1 LVDALVERGAKVR
14 VIDNLSSGKLENIQG
29 HLDDKRIEFI
39 LGMDN
44 YVEKQAQSDLKG
56 SIDDIPV
63 ENETFDAVMSVWV
76 LDDVYELRK
85 AMSEVNRFLKESGY
99 YFCIES
105 QSTHIDNLPY
115 DYFRMAPKA
124 MIRLCKEYNL
134 ELVEYK
140 SFSVGWT
147 ARRLQGVDMKM
158 LQGTIQQR

>member
-1 LVDALVERGAKVR
+1 MVDALVERGAKVR

-85 AMSEVNRFLKESGY
+85 AMSEVNRFLK
-99 YFCIES
+99 
-105 QSTHIDNLPY
+105 
-115 DYFRMAPKA
+115 
-124 MIRLCKEYNL
+124 
-134 ELVEYK
+134 
-140 SFSVGWT
+140 
-147 ARRLQGVDMKM
+147 
-158 LQGTIQQR
+158 